1 MGSAYRALL
10 TLLLAASPLAATSAR
25 AQAAAACESKPY
37 ECAVQQVQRQQFDAA
52 IRTLERLVAESPR
65 NLRALN
71 LLGIALTGAGRPE
84 EANGRFRQA
93 LTIDPRFTP
102 ALKNLAVNEF
112 TLGRHDEAQRHF
124 DEVLAQT
131 PDDEIAHVHL
141 GEIQFERKAYRAALT
156 HYDRSRARV
165 AQNPRWIL
173 HHATCLL
180 ELNRTADAVV
190 VLDQL
195 PPDEATNWF
204 DAGVTLG
211 RYRAY
216 ADAARFFRAARA
228 KGYRDAYAAGY
239 NETLMLIDAGDN
251 QAAVSSAR
259 ELIAQGR
266 RSAELYSLVSR
277 AYAKSNRIKEAY
289 DALREATRLEPAVAE
304 HYIDLAMLCLEHE
317 NYDLGLEIVDIGL
330 KYRPDSSMLYLQ
342 RGVVVAMKGSV
353 ELAEQEF
360 TKASRAAP
368 EEPAPDVALAMVWM
382 QRGQTP
388 RAIEV
393 LRTRAR
399 MAKEAGTSH
408 AIILYALGI
417 ALIRS
422 GAAPDDAAGTEAL
435 HAFQEAVRLQPAF
448 VQAQTELGK
457 LLLKRGDVS
466 GAISHLERAVALEP
480 ENAAPTYALAQA
492 YRRNGQMDRAK
503 DLLARVSRLNAQERG
518 DDPDTDLRRMMFRI
532 VRDDHGRPAA
542 GAPSAAVAEAATCA
556 AAGDL
561 DGAITRLRQVVE
573 AAQAFVDARYQL
585 AVALWN
591 RYQRAGGRRQKTDL
605 DEAVSVLSR
614 AVEQVPDQAQLH
626 LVLGQLFAE
635 QLNLARAIEHLRRAV
650 TLVPGNAEYAYNLGL
665 ALRLEG
671 NLDAAETQFRAALA
685 GNPDH
690 ALARRS
696 LGLVLRQKGDV
707 SAAATE
713 LRRAAAQLPDD
724 AQGHHLLG
732 TVLLKQGDV
741 PGAMTELREAIR
753 LDPSLTEARVML
765 AQAFAK
771 QGKTDEALRQQAEVQ
786 RINTEKA
793 DFGRA
798 LVLLESSAAL
808 MAKGDVAGAIARRRE
823 VVSLSPGFP
832 DGHYELGLALREVET
847 SRAEAERAF
856 RQTITLD
863 PEHARAYDALAR
875 LLEVRGDEA
884 GAHAARA
891 RAAELAPC
899 SFTSR

>member
-25 AQAAAACESKPY
+25 AQTAAACESTPY
-37 ECAVQQVQRQQFDAA
+37 DCAVVQVQRQEFDAA
-52 IRTLERLVAESPR
+52 IRTLERLAAESPR
-65 NLRALN
+65 NLRVLN
-71 LLGIALTGAGRPE
+71 LLGIALTGAGRAE
-84 EANGRFRQA
+84 DATRRFRQA
-93 LTIDPRFTP
+93 LEIDPRFTP

-112 TLGRHDEAQRHF
+112 TLGRHADAQKHF
-124 DEVLAQT
+124 DEVLKQAA
-131 PDDEIAHVHL
+131 DDDIAHVHL

-156 HYDRSRARV
+156 HYEKSRARV
-165 AQNPRWIL
+165 AQNPRWVL
-173 HHATCLL
+173 HYATCLL
-180 ELNRTADAVV
+180 ELNRTTDAVA

-195 PPDEATNWF
+195 PPDEATGWF
-204 DAGVTLG
+204 DAGVMLG

-216 ADAARFFRAARA
+216 ADAARFFGAARA
-228 KGYRDAYAAGY
+228 KGYKDAYAAGY

-251 QAAVSSAR
+251 QAAIRSAR
-259 ELIAQGR
+259 ELIAEGR

-277 AYAKSNRIKEAY
+277 AYAKSNQIKEAY
-289 DALREATRLEPAVAE
+289 DALREATRLEPTVAE

-368 EEPAPDVALAMVWM
+368 EDPAPYVALAMVWM

-388 RAIEV
+388 RAVEV

-399 MAKEAGTSH
+399 TTARNGKPQAV
-408 AIILYALGI
+408 ILYALGI

-448 VQAQTELGK
+448 VQAQAELGK

-480 ENAAPTYALAQA
+480 ESAAPAYALAQA

-556 AAGDL
+556 GAGDL
-561 DGAITRLRQVVE
+561 DGAIARLHQVVE
-573 AAQAFVDARYQL
+573 AAPAFVDARYQL

-614 AVEQVPDQAQLH
+614 AVEQAPDQAQLH

-635 QLNLARAIEHLRRAV
+635 QLNFARAIEHLQRAL
-650 TLVPGNAEYAYNLGL
+650 TLVPGNPEHAYNLGL
-665 ALRLEG
+665 ALRLHG
-671 NLDAAETQFRAALA
+671 DLDAAETQFRAALA
-685 GNPDH
+685 SNPDH

-696 LGLVLRQKGDV
+696 LGLVLRQKGDL

-786 RINTEKA
+786 RINSEKA
-793 DFGRA
+793 DLGRA

-832 DGHYELGLALREVET
+832 DGHYELGLALREVEA
-847 SRAEAERAF
+847 SRTEAERAF

-884 GAHAARA
+884 GARAARA

-899 SFTSR
+899 SFVSR